1 MTTALPT
8 SLDLTGR
15 VALVT
20 GAGSDTGIGYAAA
33 IALRA
38 CGAHVLI
45 TSTTERIQTRA
56 SELRELPALSAD
68 QQVVGVMADLTDPS
82 GVAAVVNRAR
92 EITGRVDILV
102 NNAGMTSVSSPQ
114 AGGGIDEVDVPEWE
128 AVLARNATT
137 AYAVSRG
144 CVPLMRSGGWGRI
157 INVTSVTGPV
167 MAMRH
172 EVAYA
177 AGKAAMVG
185 MTRALAVDLAGDGI
199 TVNAVAPGWIHTGS
213 ATAHEDAQG
222 LSTPMGR
229 SGTPEEIASAVAW
242 LASPGAAY
250 ITGQV
255 IIVDGGNAIA
265 EERA

>member
-1 MTTALPT
+1 MAAMLPT

-20 GAGSDTGIGYAAA
+20 GAGSHTGIGAASA
-33 IALRA
+33 AALRA
-38 CGAHVLI
+38 MGAHVVV
-45 TSTTERIQTRA
+45 TSTTARIHDRT
-56 SELRELPALSAD
+56 SELLESSAHSPE
-68 QQVVGVMADLTDPS
+68 QQVMGVIADLTDVHA
-82 GVAAVVNRAR
+82 VADVVAHAR
-92 EITGRVDILV
+92 GITGSIDVLV

-114 AGGGIDEVDVPEWE
+114 AGGGIDDVDVSEWD

-137 AYAVSRG
+137 AYALSRA
-144 CVPLMRSGGWGRI
+144 CVPLMRASGWGRI

-185 MTRALAVDLAGDGI
+185 MTRALAVDLAGEGI

-222 LSTPMGR
+222 QRTPMRR
-229 SGTPEEIASAVAW
+229 SGTPAEVASAIAW

-255 IIVDGGNAIA
+255 LVVDGGNAIA

>member
-1 MTTALPT
+1 MTTGLPT
-8 SLDLTGR
+8 SHDLNGR

-33 IALRA
+33 VALRA
-38 CGAHVLI
+38 LGAHVLI
-45 TSTTERIQTRA
+45 TSTTARIHDRA
-56 SELRELPALSAD
+56 SDLRALPAGSA
-68 QQVVGVMADLTDPS
+68 QRQVVGVVADLTDPS
-82 GVAAVVNRAR
+82 AVAVVVNQAR

-114 AGGGIDEVDVPEWE
+114 AGGGIDDVAVPEWD

-137 AYAVSRG
+137 AYALSRA
-144 CVPLMRSGGWGRI
+144 CVPLMRTAGWGRI

-213 ATAHEDAQG
+213 ATDHENAQG
-222 LSTPMGR
+222 LRTPMGR

-255 IIVDGGNAIA
+255 VVVDGGNSIA
-265 EERA
+265 EERG